1 MFAFEAMD
9 PQLPNTADASHFQKL
24 PLTGL
29 SEQYGYLRNSTKD
42 TLINI
47 PNRNTGG
54 KERPTGATLTGL
66 FPVVADKKK
75 KKRGMNPAAPAT
87 TVMRGFITPVT
98 SGGEESDFST
108 VSTPRLDPKTPP
120 SVHSSPDTLPSSLTR
135 AISGLRLDTVGNNN
149 KMALSP
155 PMMIKSSSNHQCNRA
170 SSLRE
175 YHGSGSDG
183 DADECDT
190 YEIPVGRDFAFLDTR
205 PKPLFGAIEGGLR
218 RNSPHRKMN
227 PSDFEPLKCLG
238 KGAYG
243 TVLLVKQHSTGR
255 LFAQKQLKKA
265 TITVHKRLVEQTRN
279 ERNILE
285 SVNRH
290 PFVVKL
296 FYAFQDH
303 EKLYLILE
311 YAQGGELFHHL
322 AMERTFTE
330 EVSAFYMAEMVLA
343 LVHLHRNLGLVYRDL
358 KPENCLL
365 DSEGHLLLTDFGLSK
380 VAVDDASSPDSES
393 RSNSVVGTIDYMA
406 PEVIQGRFYDAA
418 VDWWSLGAVGY
429 DLLTGAPP
437 FSANNHAKIQ
447 QKIVHGKVTMPYYLS
462 PDAKDLLTRLLRK
475 EPRKRLG
482 GNMPKDLSII
492 QGHRFFRKVDWKAM
506 QKRELAAPIQ
516 PIITDPAAAENFSTE
531 FTDLVVSPIKAQ
543 AAYGLGIGLAHSG
556 KEGDEMGSA
565 SSDNVFGGFSFVAS
579 ASLLDCGEF

>member
-1 MFAFEAMD
+1 MFAVEAMN
-9 PQLPNTADASHFQKL
+9 PQILNVTATPHLMQF
-24 PLTGL
+24 PLTQL
-29 SEQYGYLRNSTKD
+29 NDQYDQPRGFMED
-42 TLINI
+42 TLINGAEL
-47 PNRNTGG
+47 NTGM
-54 KERPTGATLTGL
+54 ELLTGNTFTGI
-66 FPVVADKKK
+66 FPAVAAKKK
-75 KKRGMNPAAPAT
+75 KKRGMKPAAPAT
-87 TVMRGFITPVT
+87 KVTKGFHTPVT
-98 SGGEESDFST
+98 SAGEESDFSSVT
-108 VSTPRLDPKTPP
+108 TPRLDPKTPP
-120 SVHSSPDTLPSSLTR
+120 STYSSPNTRPSSLTR
-135 AISGLRLDTVGNNN
+135 AISGLKLDTFGCD
-149 KMALSP
+149 KKTTLSP
-155 PMMIKSSSNHQCNRA
+155 QTMVKSLSNHQCNRA

-183 DADECDT
+183 DADEYDT
-190 YEIPVGRDFAFLDTR
+190 YETPIGRDLASLDTR
-205 PKPLFGAIEGGLR
+205 PKLMWGAIEGGLR
-218 RNSPHRKMN
+218 KNSPHRKMSA
-227 PSDFEPLKCLG
+227 SDFEPLKCLG

-343 LVHLHRNLGLVYRDL
+343 LVHLHQNLGVVYRDL

-380 VAVDDASSPDSES
+380 VAVDDASSPDGES

-482 GNMPKDLSII
+482 GNMPHDLSII

-506 QKRELAAPIQ
+506 QRRELEAPIQ

-531 FTDLVVSPIKAQ
+531 FTDLAVSPIKAP
-543 AAYGLGIGLAHSG
+543 AGFGLGIRIAHSG
-556 KEGDEMGSA
+556 QEGIGTSSA
-565 SSDNVFGGFSFVAS
+565 SPENVFGGFSYVAS
-579 ASLLDCGEF
+579 ASLLDCCEF